1 MMQDMAV
8 SSQDLLP
15 WAFCWTRMGTEAGET
30 LESILSRKER
40 ERQATG
46 GLFLWGIGN
55 SIGGAIVALAGR
67 VQEPE
72 VLFSCTKTQA
82 RPIDV
87 TPDRKVVWTGALTTV
102 GQRYQLPRGTR
113 VMGGIVDARRLPPRY
128 ALVCAS
134 ERPLDVADHGS
145 LRPSDLRNLI
155 SGRPVGASQVTAVVE
170 RTDEASEGSGTT
182 YVVRLM
188 ARLVAP
194 YFVRLTDPV
203 LVSDTSYPADVGHA
217 IVA

>member
-1 MMQDMAV
+1 
-8 SSQDLLP
+8 
-15 WAFCWTRMGTEAGET
+15 MGTEAGET
-30 LESILSRKER
+30 LDGILSRKEL

-55 SIGGAIVALAGR
+55 SIGDAVEVLARR
-67 VQEPE
+67 VREPE

-82 RPIDV
+82 RLIDV
-87 TPDRKVVWTGALTTV
+87 TPDRRVVWTGALTMP
-102 GQRYQLPRGTR
+102 GHRYQLPRGTR
-113 VMGGIVDARRLPPRY
+113 VMGGVVDGRRLPPRY

-145 LRPSDLRNLI
+145 LRFSELRNLV

-170 RTDEASEGSGTT
+170 RSDEASETSGTT
-182 YVVRLM
+182 YVVRIR
-188 ARLVAP
+188 ARLIEP

-203 LVSDTSYPADVGHA
+203 VVSDTSSLDMVAHA
-217 IVA
+217 IGA